1 MAWGALTAAPTT
13 ASREWLMAGGGADK
27 PLMRINGIGGR
38 ISVYEDR
45 VVLQRRGIFFTLV
58 NLAFHLEREMESE
71 IVLGSLTAVHFVRSL
86 LFVQFI
92 RFSYAGCPAPSG
104 HYLRD
109 AFAEN
114 AFMLS
119 LFDNRRLVALLHC
132 VSAAA
137 LRSGA
142 RLADRA

>member
-1 MAWGALTAAPTT
+1 
-13 ASREWLMAGGGADK
+13 MAGGGADR
-27 PLMRINGIGGR
+27 PLVQLGGIGGR
-38 ISVYEDR
+38 ISVYGDR
-45 VVLQRRGIFFTLV
+45 VVIQRRGIFFTLV

-71 IVLGSLTAVHFVRSL
+71 IVLRNLTAVHFVRSL
-86 LFVQFI
+86 LFVQFL
-92 RFSYAGCPAPSG
+92 RFSYAGCPEPSG

-119 LFDNRRLVALLHC
+119 LFDNRRLVKVLHC
-132 VSAAA
+132 VCDAA

-142 RLADRA
+142 RLAARA

>member
-1 MAWGALTAAPTT
+1 
-13 ASREWLMAGGGADK
+13 MAGGGADR
-27 PLMRINGIGGR
+27 PLMRVRGIGGS
-38 ISVYEDR
+38 ICVYEDR
-45 VVLQRRGIFFTLV
+45 VVLRRRGPFFTLI

-71 IVLGSLTAVHFVRSL
+71 IVLRNLTAVHFVRSL
-86 LFVQFI
+86 MLVQFL

-119 LFDNRRLVALLHC
+119 FFDNRRLVQVLHC
-132 VSAAA
+132 VSGAA
-137 LRSGA
+137 LRAGA
-142 RLADRA
+142 RLTTTA

>member
-1 MAWGALTAAPTT
+1 
-13 ASREWLMAGGGADK
+13 MAGGGADR
-27 PLMRINGIGGR
+27 PLIRVRGVGGC
-38 ISVYEDR
+38 ISVYPDR
-45 VVLQRRGIFFTLV
+45 VVLQRRGLFFALI

-71 IVLGSLTAVHFVRSL
+71 IMLRNLTAVHFVRSL
-86 LFVQFI
+86 LFVQFL
-92 RFSYAGCPAPSG
+92 RFSYAGCPNPSG

-119 LFDNRRLVALLHC
+119 FFDNRRLIRVLHC
-132 VSAAA
+132 VSDAA

-142 RLADRA
+142 RLAPAAA

>member
-1 MAWGALTAAPTT
+1 
-13 ASREWLMAGGGADK
+13 
-27 PLMRINGIGGR
+27 MRIRGIGGC
-38 ISVYEDR
+38 ISVYQDR
-45 VVLQRRGIFFTLV
+45 VVLQRRGLFFTLI

-71 IVLGSLTAVHFVRSL
+71 IVLRQLTAVHFVRSL
-86 LFVQFI
+86 LFVQFL
-92 RFSYAGCPAPSG
+92 RFSYAGCPNPSG

-119 LFDNRRLVALLHC
+119 FFDNRRLVKVLHC
-132 VSAAA
+132 VSEAA

-142 RLADRA
+142 RLTTANA

>member
-1 MAWGALTAAPTT
+1 MALGALTAAPTT
-13 ASREWLMAGGGADK
+13 ALREWLMAGGGAET

-45 VVLQRRGIFFTLV
+45 VVLQRRGIFFTMV

-71 IVLGSLTAVHFVRSL
+71 MVLSNLTAVHFVRSL

-92 RFSYAGCPAPSG
+92 RFSYAGCPQPSG

-137 LRSGA
+137 LRAGA
-142 RLADRA
+142 KLATRA

>member
-1 MAWGALTAAPTT
+1 
-13 ASREWLMAGGGADK
+13 MAGGGADR
-27 PLMRINGIGGR
+27 PLMRIRGIGGS
-38 ISVYEDR
+38 ICVYQDR
-45 VVLQRRGIFFTLV
+45 VVLHRRGLFFYLI

-71 IVLGSLTAVHFVRSL
+71 IVLRQLTAVHFVRSL
-86 LFVQFI
+86 AFVQFL
-92 RFSYAGCPAPSG
+92 RFSYAGCPQPSG

-119 LFDNRRLVALLHC
+119 FFDNRRLVKVLHC
-132 VSAAA
+132 VSEAA

-142 RLADRA
+142 RLTSAAA